1 MNRTFKEDLEKDLQD
16 VEFARE
22 FGASAAK
29 TDFALTLANARRIC
43 QVTQADL
50 ANLLGTSQSYIAK
63 LERGDANPTIGR
75 IGEFLAILSL
85 RLSTNTIPL
94 MSSAY
99 SETEAQVWNSRHE
112 VYTLPFEPKP
122 TQTPTQILA
131 TMAHKKTKTTDQILV
146 EASLQ

>member
-29 TDFALTLANARRIC
+29 TDFALTLAKARRIC

-50 ANLLGTSQSYIAK
+50 ASLLGTSQSYIAK

-75 IGEFLAILSL
+75 IGEFLAVLSL

-94 MSSAY
+94 MSSVY
-99 SETEAQVWNSRHE
+99 SETETHRVENSGFH
-112 VYTLPFEPKP
+112 VSTLLFPLKD
-122 TQTPTQILA
+122 IYDSGIA
-131 TMAHKKTKTTDQILV
+131 VHSKKETSDTKLV
-146 EASLQ
+146 EASLR

>member
-29 TDFALTLANARRIC
+29 TDFALTLAKARRIC

-75 IGEFLAILSL
+75 IGELLAVLGL

-94 MSSAY
+94 ISSAY
-99 SETEAQVWNSRHE
+99 SETETHRAENSGFH
-112 VYTLPFEPKP
+112 VSPPPLIPK
-122 TQTPTQILA
+122 A
-131 TMAHKKTKTTDQILV
+131 TYDLEIAVHSEKETSDTKLV
-146 EASLQ
+146 EASSR